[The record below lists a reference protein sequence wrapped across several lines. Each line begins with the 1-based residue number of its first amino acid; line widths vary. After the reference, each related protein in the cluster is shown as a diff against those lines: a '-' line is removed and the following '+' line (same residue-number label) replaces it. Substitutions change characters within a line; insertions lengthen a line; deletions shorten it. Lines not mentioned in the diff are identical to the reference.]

1 NHSSIFSRRILNIN
15 KSSNTN
21 SLQKLS
27 SGLRINR
34 AGDDAAGLAVS
45 EKMRG
50 QISGLDQAHTNVQD
64 AISMV
69 QSAEGVLEVANSII
83 VRMRQLAIQSANDNY
98 TNRDRIEI
106 QRELDQLVDQIDRVA
121 NYTEFNNKVLL
132 NGDTIGLGLSSNKK
146 IGTADIVGEV
156 ENADYMVTILDAGT
170 ASNVHGT
177 ANLTDVDDDGVINL
191 GDAGVTGDA
200 ELHIKID
207 KQTRVIVVDEKDSLQ
222 DVVRKINDANVGV
235 LAGLDSDQNDITLTS
250 VHSGSRFNISFG
262 ADPDGV
268 AVKLG
273 LYGGQVLSDTKTI
286 TTVTSNGV
294 SHRAFT
300 SGTDTIISI
309 ANVTHQPM
317 FPTMPGRIDEAGG
330 VFQSMGIF
338 RSDSDIFTEKELSR
352 PIGGILG
359 GPQPPALGNPL
370 LENTRLLKG
379 IVLRIDE
386 QLDYGYM
393 QRTEDDDLEH
403 DFTRNFP
410 VDPAGVGYP
419 DHRAQVP
426 GEREVTANNEQEW
439 KSITQFQL
447 RIRSNKQNFHVGANE
462 AQVFLASFGNITPE
476 NLGLAVKLSTDGKV
490 NYGKTDYSTGTRN
503 AGPLY
508 QMNISIQTRESAEQ
522 AITIIDDALKK
533 ISLQRTS
540 LGSMQNALEKTGDY
554 ILHNR
559 LYESESRIRDVD
571 MAKEMLNFTKT
582 DLLNQSGVTML
593 SHANSKHETILQ
605 LLK

>member
-1 NHSSIFSRRILNIN
+1 
-15 KSSNTN
+15 
-21 SLQKLS
+21 
-27 SGLRINR
+27 
-34 AGDDAAGLAVS
+34 
-45 EKMRG
+45 
-50 QISGLDQAHTNVQD
+50 
-64 AISMV
+64 
-69 QSAEGVLEVANSII
+69 
-83 VRMRQLAIQSANDNY
+83 
-98 TNRDRIEI
+98 
-106 QRELDQLVDQIDRVA
+106 
-121 NYTEFNNKVLL
+121 
-132 NGDTIGLGLSSNKK
+132 
-146 IGTADIVGEV
+146 
-156 ENADYMVTILDAGT
+156 
-170 ASNVHGT
+170 
-177 ANLTDVDDDGVINL
+177 
-191 GDAGVTGDA
+191 
-200 ELHIKID
+200 
-207 KQTRVIVVDEKDSLQ
+207 
-222 DVVRKINDANVGV
+222 
-235 LAGLDSDQNDITLTS
+235 
-250 VHSGSRFNISFG
+250 
-262 ADPDGV
+262 
-268 AVKLG
+268 
-273 LYGGQVLSDTKTI
+273 LSDTKTI

-294 SHRAFT
+294 SHRVFT

-393 QRTEDDDLEH
+393 QRTQEDDLED

-571 MAKEMLNFTKT
+571 MAKEMLNYTKT
-582 DLLNQSGVTML
+582 DLLSQAGVSML
-593 SHANSKHETILQ
+593 SHANSKHDTILQ
-605 LLK
+605 LLRGKT